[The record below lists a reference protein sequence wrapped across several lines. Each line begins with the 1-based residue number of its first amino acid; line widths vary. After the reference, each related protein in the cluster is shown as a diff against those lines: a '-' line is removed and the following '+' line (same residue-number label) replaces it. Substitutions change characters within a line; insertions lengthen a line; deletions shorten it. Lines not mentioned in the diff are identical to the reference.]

1 MNRSTVL
8 AVISAAVAVMMF
20 VPAAYSATT
29 FTSVESQDNVIGI
42 IPVPVETVIDAN
54 GGSSVISGTGGD
66 YHLVESEDGGVY
78 VQKDEND
85 PDHEVGSGNFDVT
98 LKMPANSK
106 FYIKVVYAP
115 DYVGIFSNIYITVTA
130 DGIGYSGSIS
140 GSWSSKTS
148 YFYLEALSSESTSL
162 SETSSQDVAKN
173 SVLSGNDV
181 TIKLNGYDSALVSIT
196 AEIFLVD

>member
-29 FTSVESQDNVIGI
+29 STSVESQDNVIGI

-115 DYVGIFSNIYITVTA
+115 DYGPSPQRRHDSHHRDGRRHRIFRIHKRVLVFEDLLLLSRGPFLGKHVPLR
-130 DGIGYSGSIS
+130 DQQSGCGEEQRIVR
-140 GSWSSKTS
+140 K
-148 YFYLEALSSESTSL
+148 
-162 SETSSQDVAKN
+162 
-173 SVLSGNDV
+173 
-181 TIKLNGYDSALVSIT
+181 
-196 AEIFLVD
+196 